1 MRVSFA
7 MSRDL
12 RATSF
17 RAVAPRQAWGAGGAG
32 V

>member
-17 RAVAPRQAWGAGGAG
+17 RAVAPRQA
-32 V
+32 